1 MRRRPFTAVTTLPGM
16 SCSFSPLLSLRCLR
30 VKRCQERWV
39 PQSEPSGIRQRV
51 PAVDQMVFYHLLPL
65 LALLAVFQSF
75 HIMHPTC
82 ISSCKI
88 GTCVNHLCH
97 VVENWFKQFNRS
109 QQINFATTSLT
120 TIELKVPGSA
130 NIPHLWNSDED
141 QETPLTVEASCG
153 TVAKSNHLGTDPGGE
168 SIHRLIKATIF
179 LVEFRAE
186 CAEEIDRPRPTKK
199 TESQSPIRIP
209 SFCPSFLQI
218 GPHRTYT

>member
-1 MRRRPFTAVTTLPGM
+1 VLGLRLFLATTAIH
-16 SCSFSPLLSLRCLR
+16 SCHNTPRNALLVQPSPEL
-30 VKRCQERWV
+30 KGQERWV

-97 VVENWFKQFNRS
+97 VVENWLKQFNTS
-109 QQINFATTSLT
+109 QQINFATSLT

-130 NIPHLWNSDED
+130 NIPHLWNSED